1 MRRFARSTCLLVI
14 LVLPPVL
21 RAQQPGLNRA
31 LDLERRGDYAAAAA
45 AYRSVLSGN
54 PADVSAL
61 LGLERSLLPL
71 SRSAEMLPVVSAAI
85 KAAPTSSTIYGIALR
100 AWTAVGQPDSVRSLA
115 ERWAQLAT
123 TDEPPYRHRRATKRV
138 RQI

>member
-1 MRRFARSTCLLVI
+1 MRRFPRSTGLLVV
-14 LVLPPVL
+14 LLLPPVL

-54 PADVSAL
+54 PANVSAL

-71 SRSAEMLPVVSAAI
+71 TRSAELLPGVSAAI
-85 KAAPTSSTIYGIALR
+85 RPAPRSPTISGIAPR
-100 AWTAVGQPDSVRSLA
+100 AGAPAAQPDSVRSLA
-115 ERWAQLAT
+115 ERWAQLA
-123 TDEPPYRHRRATKRV
+123 P
-138 RQI
+138 